1 MKIFRTFSKPRRLV
15 MILEYILNYYITRRD
30 IIKVIIQLRK

>member
-1 MKIFRTFSKPRRLV
+1 MFCTFSKPRRLV
-15 MILEYILNYYITRRD
+15 MLLEYILNYYIKRRD